1 MLLLYCNLQS
11 KGLINMKRKKKY
23 IDSKCIQA
31 LIKKERIP
39 LLFVG
44 SGLSKRYLKNYPSW
58 DELISYVA
66 ETIGISES
74 QLLAMQQEITD
85 SNPSESKGVINAKI
99 GSKLTKVFREKVI
112 SGKINLEDIFS
123 DEEMHIIKKDNITF
137 IKMLI
142 CKKLSSYEIT
152 DNPKYLSELTELKKL
167 QSNIGAV
174 VTTNYDKFLENEI
187 FNNFD
192 VFVEQS
198 QYYMTECTGIGEI
211 YKIHGSVSS
220 PNSII
225 FNWEDYMNFEA
236 NLKVV
241 AAKLLNLSL
250 EYPIIF
256 IGYSLEDENIL
267 KILNTLVDSL
277 TTEQTNILSK
287 NLIYIE
293 WKKSEEYLRENE
305 KSINKDGKSLK
316 LTCITTDNYF
326 VLYKHLQKFVPAEK
340 PERVRKY
347 KKMIHQL
354 ILNNNKGVTS
364 IIANDNLD
372 KLNSEGK
379 LVIAFG
385 EMNTF
390 ARFGVNGIKTED
402 LIKWVLDQ
410 KKDITNELANS
421 IFVDYYLTTKVANGN
436 YVPMFYISKFTD
448 DHLDAPKLLNMKDRL
463 NSWIG
468 KINNN
473 SNLPLYNN
481 INELKEASSHLA
493 SYKYIFCIMKSYYN
507 KKINYNE
514 CLLLLK
520 ELNSKEG
527 FLKDS
532 NFRKSI
538 SYIDLQE

>member
-1 MLLLYCNLQS
+1 
-11 KGLINMKRKKKY
+11 MKRKRKY
-23 IDSKCIQA
+23 IDSKCIQS
-31 LIKKERIP
+31 LINKGRIP

-58 DELISYVA
+58 NELISYVA
-66 ETIGISES
+66 KTIGVSES

-85 SNPSESKGVINAKI
+85 STPSESIGVINAKI

-112 SGKINLEDIFS
+112 NGEINLESIFS
-123 DEEMHIIKKDNITF
+123 DEEINIIKRDKITF
-137 IKMLI
+137 VKMLI
-142 CKKLSSYEIT
+142 SKKLSSYETT

-167 QSNIGAV
+167 QANIGAV

-225 FNWEDYMNFEA
+225 FNWEDYKNFED

-277 TTEQTNILSK
+277 TEEQIDILSK
-287 NLIYIE
+287 NLIYVE

-305 KSINKDGKSLK
+305 KSINKDGKNLK

-326 VLYKHLQKFVPAEK
+326 VLYKHLQKFIPAEK

-347 KKMIHQL
+347 KKMIQQL
-354 ILNNNKGVTS
+354 ILNNNKGVAS

-390 ARFGVNGIKTED
+390 AHEGVIGIKTED
-402 LIKWVLDQ
+402 LIKWVLEQ
-410 KKDITNELANS
+410 KNDITQDLANS
-421 IFVDYYLTTKVANGN
+421 IFKDFYLTTKVAAGH

-448 DHLDAPKLLNMKDRL
+448 KYNNEQKLLNMKKNL
-463 NSWIG
+463 NDWIER
-468 KINNN
+468 INNN
-473 SNLPLYNN
+473 GNFKLFNN
-481 INELKEASSHLA
+481 TDELKKASSKLA
-493 SYKYIFCIMKSYYN
+493 IYKYISCIMKSYYN
-507 KKINYNE
+507 NLISYDE
-514 CLLLLK
+514 CLFLLN
-520 ELNSKEG
+520 ELNNKESL
-527 FLKDS
+527 LKDS
-532 NFRKSI
+532 NFRKAI
-538 SYIDLQE
+538 SYIDLIKQ

>member
-1 MLLLYCNLQS
+1 
-11 KGLINMKRKKKY
+11 MKRKKKY

-532 NFRKSI
+532 NFRKAI